1 MSSATRPSQRIIVP
15 LTGSNVQGIAGGRR
29 SNGRE
34 DKIIWDL
41 PFILLDPAWAEMRTL
56 VRILVDRGYLH
67 FRLNNL
73 GHFPLFKGIEG
84 LSLSTG
90 TRLFS
95 LNSQARLAWKELGV
109 RDTTLYIEDDRE
121 NLAAL
126 QRREVGIESSLV
138 VYANIPLLTSRIG
151 LRNLKADT
159 PVTSDRD
166 ESYRVQ
172 HRDGLM
178 TLRPETD
185 FSLLG
190 RLPEVDRL
198 GLDHLVVDLAH
209 LGPFSLRGKR
219 VMEALKRGEE
229 LPDTLPFNF
238 EHGME

>member
-1 MSSATRPSQRIIVP
+1 
-15 LTGSNVQGIAGGRR
+15 
-29 SNGRE
+29 
-34 DKIIWDL
+34 
-41 PFILLDPAWAEMRTL
+41 MRTL
-56 VRILVDRGYLH
+56 VRILVERGYKH

-73 GHFPLFKGIEG
+73 GHFPLFKGVEG
-84 LSLSTG
+84 LTLITG
-90 TRLFS
+90 TRHFS
-95 LNSQARLAWKELGV
+95 LNSQARLAWKEL
-109 RDTTLYIEDDRE
+109 DIKETTLYIEDDRE

-126 QRREVGIESSLV
+126 QRRDVGLQASLI
-138 VYANIPLLTSRIG
+138 VYANIPLLTSRISLKG
-151 LRNLKADT
+151 LKADT

-190 RLPEVDRL
+190 RLPEIDRL
-198 GLDHLVVDLAH
+198 GVDHLVVDLAH
-209 LGPFSLRGKR
+209 LGAFSPRGKR

-229 LPDTLPFNF
+229 LAGTLPFNF